1 MGNFIVKIL
10 KFQYNYIVKKK
21 KKADRHP
28 SIRKVGLLQHDPK
41 VKSNEKR
48 SDFIQC
54 VVKPLALAMGI

>member
-21 KKADRHP
+21 KKADRQQLATKPDRDP

-48 SDFIQC
+48 SDFINS
-54 VVKPLALAMGI
+54 I